1 MKLFAQE
8 KKYKKINY
16 STMVK
21 QIEKRII
28 PYVFYQMGERRV
40 FSLPREGLN
49 QTQIIMN
56 ESAQHRETSVSEVNK
71 AISHSKE

>member
-1 MKLFAQE
+1 
-8 KKYKKINY
+8 
-16 STMVK
+16 MVK

>member
-1 MKLFAQE
+1 
-8 KKYKKINY
+8 
-16 STMVK
+16 MVK

-49 QTQIIMN
+49 QTQIILN
-56 ESAQHRETSVSEVNK
+56 ESAQHRETSVLEVNK
-71 AISHSKE
+71 SISHSKE